1 MERTVRTDAIA
12 GQGPTCALA
21 STRRMARLLTQ
32 LYDSYLVEHGVES
45 AQYALMMMVDAAEDK
60 GQAAMG
66 KALGMDKTTL
76 SRNLRVLRA
85 RGWVES
91 VAGKDAR
98 QRSIALTGE
107 GRALLVRARPA
118 WKRAQAGLRSGMSD
132 REWEGMWSSLRAMAH
147 AVGAAAEKKSRLKGE

>member
-1 MERTVRTDAIA
+1 MAKTMRSDAIT

-32 LYDSYLVEHGVES
+32 LYDSYLSDYGVEA

-60 GQAAMG
+60 GQAPLG
-66 KALGMDKTTL
+66 RALGMDKTTL

-91 VAGKDAR
+91 VTGKDAR
-98 QRSIALTGE
+98 QRSIALTSE
-107 GRALLVRARPA
+107 GRSLLVRARSG
-118 WKRAQAGLRSGMSD
+118 WKKAQAGFRAGMND
-132 REWEGMWSSLRAMAH
+132 REWAEMWSSLSAMTH
-147 AVGAAAEKKSRLKGE
+147 AVEIAAEKRGR